1 MANNYI
7 IYQNENALYYEC
19 TYSCDNAIFL
29 RLNDCNYFFTDGR
42 YEIEAKKAIKNAEVL
57 ISSNILE
64 SLIEVLRKEKIK
76 KITIDPKEWD
86 LFAFEKLKTLSIQ
99 FEFEPD
105 LSHKK
110 RIKKTQEEIK
120 LLNKAAKIGKKA
132 FGEIAL
138 MLQNNVGLSEKELN
152 FKAEAILREFGK
164 RALSFE
170 PILAINQNAA
180 KPHAIPSNK
189 KLKIN
194 DLILLDAGIKY
205 KRYCSD
211 RTRTAFFKEGFSFG
225 KKQHFSKKKIQKA
238 YDIVLKAQEA
248 AIKKARSG
256 MKAKEID
263 KIAREIIDK
272 AGYGKYFVHS
282 TGHGVGLDI
291 HEMPY
296 ISPKIDTIIE
306 DGMVFTIEPGIYI
319 EGAFGIRIED
329 MVVMQ
334 KGKAQVLG

>member
-19 TYSCDNAIFL
+19 SYSCDNAIFL
-29 RLNDCNYFFTDGR
+29 HLSNCNYFFTDGR
-42 YEIEAKKAIKNAEVL
+42 YKIEAKKFVKNAKVV

-64 SLIEVLRKEKIK
+64 ELLQTLQKEKVK
-76 KITIDPKEWD
+76 KVTIDPKEWD
-86 LFAFEKLKTLSIQ
+86 LFSFEKLKELKLNIIL
-99 FEFEPD
+99 EPD
-105 LSHKK
+105 FSHKK
-110 RIKKTQEEIK
+110 RIIKTSNEIK
-120 LLNKAAKIGKKA
+120 LLDKAAKIGKKS
-132 FGEIAL
+132 FKKIAA
-138 MLQNNVGLSEKELN
+138 MLCENIGLNEKELN
-152 FKAEAILREFGK
+152 FKAEAILRDFGK
-164 RALSFE
+164 RELSFE
-170 PILAINQNAA
+170 PILAINKNAA
-180 KPHAIPSNK
+180 KPHATPSK
-189 KLKIN
+189 TKLKAN

-211 RTRTAFFKEGFSFG
+211 RTRTAFFTENFTFKKE
-225 KKQHFSKKKIQKA
+225 QQFSKKKIQKA
-238 YDIVLKAQEA
+238 YDTVLKAQEM

-263 KIAREIIDK
+263 KIAREIIEK
-272 AGYGKYFVHS
+272 AGFGKYFVHS

-296 ISPKIDTIIE
+296 ISPKSETIIE

-319 EGAFGIRIED
+319 QDKFGIRIED

-334 KGKAQVLG
+334 KGRAHILG